1 MNENSKSE
9 TKLKYMK
16 RNVIYATAVALLMN
30 AVAFAQETP
39 PVKEENPS
47 TAQTKTVEIP
57 QNYRPKSAELLPMP
71 AAITN
76 EAIFPA
82 IGVYELKDKDGNAAH
97 VTVTQDEENKGIVW
111 IEGLPQGKIKAFL
124 KQSPAV
130 YKIPAQEPVK
140 DMMAEEAVAE
150 ETSPKS
156 KKQTATAPKVN
167 MLPEGTLYYDSD
179 NNIMQIQLGTKFN
192 EAEPLQVFNSTDEA
206 TTAPEEAAVT
216 TKKSKT
222 TKAKAKKAPVAKKWL
237 YTGAKAITQETVET
251 LPATASE

>member
-1 MNENSKSE
+1 
-9 TKLKYMK
+9 MK

-39 PVKEENPS
+39 PVKEENP
-47 TAQTKTVEIP
+47 TTTQTKTVEVP

-97 VTVTQDEENKGIVW
+97 VTVTQDADNKGIVW

-140 DMMAEEAVAE
+140 DMVAEEAVVE
-150 ETSPKS
+150 EAPKA
-156 KKQTATAPKVN
+156 KKQKTTAPKAN
-167 MLPEGTLYYDSD
+167 LLPEGTLYYDRD

-192 EAEPLQVFNSTDEA
+192 EAEPLQVFNTTDEA
-206 TTAPEEAAVT
+206 AATTEEAEVT
-216 TKKSKT
+216 AKKSKT
-222 TKAKAKKAPVAKKWL
+222 TKAKVKKAPVAKTWL
-237 YTGAKAITQETVET
+237 YTGAKATTQETVET
-251 LPATASE
+251 APATASE

>member
-1 MNENSKSE
+1 MNENTKSE

-39 PVKEENPS
+39 PVKEENP
-47 TAQTKTVEIP
+47 TTTQTKTVEVP

-71 AAITN
+71 TAITN

-124 KQSPAV
+124 KQSPAI

-140 DMMAEEAVAE
+140 DMVAEEAVVE
-150 ETSPKS
+150 EAPKA
-156 KKQTATAPKVN
+156 KKQKTTAPKAN
-167 MLPEGTLYYDSD
+167 LLPEGTLYYDRD

-192 EAEPLQVFNSTDEA
+192 EAEPLQVFNTTDEA
-206 TTAPEEAAVT
+206 AAATEEAEVT
-216 TKKSKT
+216 VKKSKT
-222 TKAKAKKAPVAKKWL
+222 TKAKVKKAPVAKTWL
-237 YTGAKAITQETVET
+237 YTGAKATTQETVET
-251 LPATASE
+251 APATASE

>member
-1 MNENSKSE
+1 
-9 TKLKYMK
+9 MK

-39 PVKEENPS
+39 PVKEENPTTTQTR
-47 TAQTKTVEIP
+47 TAEVP

-71 AAITN
+71 TAITN

-97 VTVTQDEENKGIVW
+97 VTVIQDEENKGIVW

-140 DMMAEEAVAE
+140 DMVAEEAVVE
-150 ETSPKS
+150 EAAPKA
-156 KKQTATAPKVN
+156 KKQTATAPKAN
-167 MLPEGTLYYDSD
+167 LLPEGTLYYDRD

-192 EAEPLQVFNSTDEA
+192 EAEPLQVFNTTDEA
-206 TTAPEEAAVT
+206 ATAPEEAEVT
-216 TKKSKT
+216 AKKSKT
-222 TKAKAKKAPVAKKWL
+222 TKAKVKKAPVAKTWL
-237 YTGAKAITQETVET
+237 YTGAKATTQETVET
-251 LPATASE
+251 APATATE

>member
-1 MNENSKSE
+1 MNENPKSE
-9 TKLKYMK
+9 IKLKYMK

-39 PVKEENPS
+39 PVKEENPA
-47 TAQTKTVEIP
+47 TTQAKTVEVP

-71 AAITN
+71 TAITN

-97 VTVTQDEENKGIVW
+97 VTVTQDQENKGIVW

-140 DMMAEEAVAE
+140 DMVAEAVAE
-150 ETSPKS
+150 EAAPKS
-156 KKQTATAPKVN
+156 KKQTATAPKAN
-167 MLPEGTLYYDSD
+167 LLPEGTLYYDRD

-192 EAEPLQVFNSTDEA
+192 EAAPLQVFNTTDEA
-206 TTAPEEAAVT
+206 AVAPEAEVT
-216 TKKSKT
+216 AKKSKT
-222 TKAKAKKAPVAKKWL
+222 SKAKVKKAPVAKTWL
-237 YTGAKAITQETVET
+237 YTGAKATTQETVET
-251 LPATASE
+251 APATASE